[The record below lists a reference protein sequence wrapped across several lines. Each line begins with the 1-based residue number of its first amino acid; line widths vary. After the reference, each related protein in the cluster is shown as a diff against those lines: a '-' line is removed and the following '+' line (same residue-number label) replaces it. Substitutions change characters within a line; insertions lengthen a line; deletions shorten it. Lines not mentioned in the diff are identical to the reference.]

1 MLTIEM
7 LKVKSAIYTN
17 EMTDHL
23 QILNGENLILS
34 WVEADSTVKDL
45 SQQLKLFF
53 ETIGIEC
60 VYIDNED
67 KVFKFETLDET
78 PATNNVTIYYNY
90 DNIVIYYNYNEVL
103 AWHYDF
109 CQLAELYDQLLELF
123 QLLKIEYMTG
133 K

>member
-23 QILNGENLILS
+23 RILNGENLILS

-67 KVFKFETLDET
+67 KVFKFEPLDET

-109 CQLAELYDQLLELF
+109 CHLAELYDQLLELF